1 MARFDLDAELS
12 KTDKLL
18 NLPAGFSRAQMQ
30 VESGFDPRA
39 VSPAGAQGLAQVMPA
54 TLSSLSKRFGRDLDP
69 FNPSD
74 AVQIQREVM
83 RENLSK
89 FKDPAKALM
98 AYNGGWDESK
108 WNNPETQAYVGKVRN
123 AMRGGSMMADAADKV
138 FSAVSG
144 TAQAQTPTDSLP
156 AKVKQAREAGY
167 SDDEIFAHLSKSQ
180 GFASKLQQAK
190 DAGYNDDEIRQ
201 YFGLKTAAPAQS
213 TTKPEK
219 PEEPGML
226 ATGAKNFV
234 KGAAQGVKQDLVA
247 GPAQFI
253 GNAIQGAI
261 GLIPG
266 IKDTQY
272 YKDITANSENMNRLM
287 RADEQKYQAETPGS
301 VAAGAG
307 RLGANLV
314 GFLGAG
320 GGNAVSG
327 GGRGGEAA
335 VRLLGGGPG
344 AQAAGKL
351 AGQSVGSA
359 GLGALTGALAPVT
372 EEGDYTKNKLTQ
384 IGTGAAVGAV
394 MPGATQLVTGAGRRL
409 GSTVRALVD
418 PFTESGQN
426 RIAGNLLNRFAEG
439 GPMTPN
445 TATLVQ
451 GSSPTLAQ
459 ATGNPGL
466 ASLERGLQAS
476 NPAMTNAL
484 SERAGANAEAR
495 LAAAQKATGTQADLA
510 SAISERASNA
520 ADDYLKT
527 HIGIPVANTEYSALK
542 ETPAFKAAFNRAQA
556 MARNAG
562 TSLETTTQNRANANL
577 GGAAGRPETYVSG
590 QGLQIIKE
598 ALDDQINKAAQA
610 GAKKQASNL
619 LGVKDKLLTLMDRE
633 IPGYSDARA
642 AYAEA
647 SRPIDAMRYL
657 QSLNLT
663 DAQGNITLAKVQNAL
678 KNVQKQRALPGVR
691 DAKSV
696 TQEQIDAL
704 SAIRDDLLRGSQSF
718 AGKPLGSNTFQNL
731 ATNNII
737 EQALPAPVRALMGG
751 TSGPVSNLA
760 GKAGNLLYSGANEQI
775 QNRLMEMMMSP
786 QSGLNAIQNV
796 SRAQAAGPLGGNLL
810 LQRLAPNL
818 LPAAV
823 IGATGAAVR

>member
-1 MARFDLDAELS
+1 MANWWDAAPKASPLDVALAAENVDPKIADIARS
-12 KTDKLL
+12 VYMQESSGGRNTKTSNAGAVGGMQIRPGTFSGVADKGWDINDPVQNARAGVRYLAQL
-18 NLPAGFSRAQMQ
+18 YKQAGGDPALTAAGYYGGPGGLEKARRGVAVS
-30 VESGFDPRA
+30 DPRNPNA
-39 VSPAGAQGLAQVMPA
+39 PTTLEYGKQV
-54 TLSSLSKRFGRDLDP
+54 
-69 FNPSD
+69 
-74 AVQIQREVM
+74 
-83 RENLSK
+83 
-89 FKDPAKALM
+89 
-98 AYNGGWDESK
+98 
-108 WNNPETQAYVGKVRN
+108 
-123 AMRGGSMMADAADKV
+123 ADRV
-138 FSAVSG
+138 LSAVIPS
-144 TAQAQTPTDSLP
+144 AQAQTAASTP
-156 AKVKQAREAGY
+156 AAGDWWAAAPIVDVNAAQA
-167 SDDEIFAHLSKSQ
+167 Q
-180 GFASKLQQAK
+180 
-190 DAGYNDDEIRQ
+190 
-201 YFGLKTAAPAQS
+201 TAAEPPK
-213 TTKPEK
+213 T
-219 PEEPGML
+219 EEPS
-226 ATGAKNFV
+226 AVVTGAKNFV

-266 IKDTQY
+266 VKDTQY
-272 YKDITANSENMNRLM
+272 YKDIKANSDNMNRLM
-287 RADEQKYQAETPGS
+287 RADEQQYQAETPGS

-320 GGNAVSG
+320 GGNAISG

-335 VRLLGGGPG
+335 VRLLGGGDR
-344 AQAAGKL
+344 AQAAGRL

-359 GLGALTGALAPVT
+359 ALGALTGAAAPVT
-372 EEGDYTKNKLTQ
+372 QEGDYAQNKLMQ

-394 MPGATQLVTGAGRRL
+394 MPAATRLVTGAGRRA
-409 GSTVRALVD
+409 GATVRALVD

-426 RIAGNLLNRFAEG
+426 RIAGNLMNRFAEG
-439 GPMTPN
+439 GPMVPN
-445 TATLVQ
+445 TATLVP
-451 GSSPTLAQ
+451 GSTPTLAQ

-484 SERAGANAEAR
+484 SERAALNAEAR
-495 LAAAQKATGTQADLA
+495 AMAAQRATGTQADLA
-510 SAISERASNA
+510 SAISERATNA

-527 HIGIPVANTEYSALK
+527 HIGIPIANTEYAALK
-542 ETPAFKAAFNRAQA
+542 ETPAFRAAFNRAQA

-562 TSLETTTQNRANANL
+562 TSVESVTQNRANANL
-577 GGAAGRPETYVSG
+577 GGAVSRPETYVSG

-598 ALDDQINKAAQA
+598 ALDDQINKAATA
-610 GAKKQASNL
+610 GAKKQAANL
-619 LGVKDKLLTLMDRE
+619 LGVKDRLLTLMDRE
-633 IPGYSDARA
+633 IPGYADARA

-678 KNVQKQRALPGVR
+678 KNIQKQRSLPGLR

-696 TQEQIDAL
+696 SPEQIEAL
-704 SAIRDDLLRGSQSF
+704 TAIRDDLLRSSQSF

-751 TSGPVSNLA
+751 TAGPVTNLA

-775 QNRLMEMMMSP
+775 QNRLMEMMMNP
-786 QSGLNAIQNV
+786 QTGLNALQNV

-810 LQRLAPNL
+810 LQRIAPTL

-823 IGATGAAVR
+823 IGTTGAMVR